1 MKKTLITKFRET
13 ASQMGVIHLLGVIT
27 LTGLF
32 RGAYHPYNTETPK
45 RKASFTGGFLLFIL
59 GIFLAV

>member
-1 MKKTLITKFRET
+1 M
-13 ASQMGVIHLLGVIT
+13 SVIRLLGVIT
-27 LTGLF
+27 LAGSL
-32 RGAYHPYNTETPK
+32 RGDYYLRNTDVPK